1 MINGYNR
8 PLYVLPFDHRSS
20 YIKGL
25 FHWQQPLN
33 ADQTAGVAASKYLIY
48 EGFKKAVADG
58 VPRDR
63 AAILVDE
70 EFGANILRNAS
81 SRGCITCMSIEKS
94 GSKEF
99 EFEYGENFARHLEE
113 FNPTFGKVLVR
124 YNPEGEAGLNERQE
138 DRLRRLSEYLAG
150 TKRLFMFELLV
161 PPEKAQL
168 ERLGGQAAYD
178 RELRPKLMIETIR
191 ALQDA
196 GVEPDVW
203 KIEGLDQ
210 RQDCEKIVEVAR
222 REGRTKVACI
232 ILGRGSDEK
241 NVLRWLRTAA
251 GVPGFIGFAV
261 GRTTWWDAMTAWRG
275 KQISADAAIAQIST
289 RFREWV
295 DVFEK
300 APTADR

>member
-1 MINGYNR
+1 MINGYDR

-20 YIKGL
+20 YVKGL
-25 FHWQQPLN
+25 FHWQRPLN
-33 ADQTAGVAASKYLIY
+33 ANQIAEVAASKYLIY
-48 EGFKKAVADG
+48 EGFQKAVTDG

-70 EFGANILRNAS
+70 EFGANILRDAS
-81 SRGCITCMSIEKS
+81 TRGYITCMSIEKS

-99 EFEYGENFARHLEE
+99 EFEYGEDFARHLEE

-124 YNPEGEAGLNERQE
+124 YNPEGEAGLNKRQE
-138 DRLRRLSEYLAG
+138 NRLRRLSEYLAR

-168 ERLGGQAAYD
+168 DRLGKAAYD

-210 RQDCEKIVEVAR
+210 RQDCEKIVEVTR
-222 REGRTKVACI
+222 RDGRTKVACI

-295 DVFEK
+295 DVFER
-300 APTADR
+300 APTGDR